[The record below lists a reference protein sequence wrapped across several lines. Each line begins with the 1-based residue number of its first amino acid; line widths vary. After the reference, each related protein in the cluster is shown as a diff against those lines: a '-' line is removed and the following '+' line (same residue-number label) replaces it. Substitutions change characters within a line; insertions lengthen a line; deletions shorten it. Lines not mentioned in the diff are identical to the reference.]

1 MKTRFL
7 ALLFVM
13 ALALGLVSGAS
24 AQSYYFQLA
33 EQTVHVYLNSDGT
46 AALTYQFVFDNQ
58 PGAAAIEFVDVGM
71 PNNDYDWSSISAYVD
86 GRAARISSDYQGVG
100 TGFAVDLGANA
111 IRPGRRGTVN
121 VRVGRISNV
130 FYKASEP
137 ADYASFVFSPTWFG
151 SQYVTG
157 STRMTVVFH
166 LPPGVQPNEPR
177 YYPPE
182 GGWPGSA
189 EPLYGFDSDG
199 RITYTWASAEA
210 RPDKQYKFGAG
221 FPKAYIPA
229 SALRNAPLFNLPS
242 FNINV
247 EDLMGVLIF
256 LCFGF
261 FMFGM
266 PVLGVIQ
273 ESRRKL
279 KYLPPKIAIEGHGIK
294 RGLTAVEAA
303 ILMEQPLDKV
313 LQMILFGVVK
323 KGAVEVVKRE
333 PLRIRKVDETAYA
346 ELRSYEKEFVDALLF
361 EKKSEQRVALQKM
374 MVGLVK
380 GVTEKMKGFSRRE
393 TVAYYKSIMERAWA
407 QIEAAATPEVKSQM
421 FDEALEWTMLDKD
434 YDERTRRT
442 FTGPVYVPTWWGRYD
457 PVYRGGGGG
466 RVSQAGGAPSVG
478 PMGSSRGALPGA
490 DFAASV
496 VSGVQTFASSVIGNV
511 GEFTGNVTQVTNPPP
526 PPSVSS
532 GGRSGGGGCACAC
545 ACAGCACAC
554 AGGGR

>member
-7 ALLFVM
+7 GLLLVVVLSF
-13 ALALGLVSGAS
+13 GLVSSAF
-24 AQSYYFQLA
+24 AQSYYFKLA
-33 EQTVHVYLNSDGT
+33 EQTVHVYLNDDGT
-46 AALTYQFVFDNQ
+46 VALVYAFVFENQ

-71 PNNDYDWSSISAYVD
+71 PNDKYDWNSISADVD
-86 GRAARISSDYQGVG
+86 GRAVRISSDYQGQG

-111 IRPGRRGTVN
+111 IQPGRRGTVN
-121 VRVGRISNV
+121 VRVGRITDV

-157 STRMTVVFH
+157 STKMTVVFH

-177 YYPPE
+177 YFPPE
-182 GGWPGSA
+182 GGWPGNA
-189 EPLYGFDSDG
+189 EPLYGFDNEG
-199 RITYTWASAEA
+199 RITYTWSSASAL
-210 RPDKQYKFGAG
+210 PDKQYKFGAG
-221 FPKAYIPA
+221 FPQSYIPA
-229 SALRNAPLFNLPS
+229 NTIRSAPLFTLP
-242 FNINV
+242 NINPD
-247 EDLMGVLIF
+247 DLMGCLVF

-261 FMFGM
+261 FFFGL
-266 PVLGVIQ
+266 PIIGVVQ

-279 KYLPPKIAIEGHGIK
+279 QYLPPKIAIEGHGIK

-313 LQMILFGVVK
+313 LQMILFGVIK
-323 KGAVEVVKRE
+323 KGAVEVVQRE
-333 PLRIRKVDETAYA
+333 PLSIRKLAEAESV
-346 ELRSYEKEFVDALLF
+346 ELRGYEKEFVDAMLL
-361 EKKSEQRVALQKM
+361 EKKAEQRKALQRM
-374 MVGLVK
+374 MINLVK
-380 GVTEKMKGFSRRE
+380 SVADKMKGFSRRE
-393 TVAYYKSIMERAWA
+393 TVDYYKSIMERAWA

-442 FTGPVYVPTWWGRYD
+442 FTGPIFVPTWWGRYD
-457 PVYRGGGGG
+457 PVYRSGGT
-466 RVSQAGGAPSVG
+466 RPVSQAGGASFG

-496 VSGVQTFASSVIGNV
+496 VGGVQNFAGNVIGNV
-511 GEFTGNVTQVTNPPP
+511 REFTGGVTQTTNPPP
-526 PPSVSS
+526 PPSRSS
-532 GGRSGGGGCACAC
+532 GGGRSGGGCACAC